1 MSTFNELVK
10 KEDRLQIIRTIN
22 GAIYP
27 DKLNISIDDLI
38 TFTKRV
44 KSEYRKNTIHN
55 GICSAM
61 RAIVNKYDYNDKLA
75 FRLRNLRKT
84 GLIRRS
90 LSYLICRSYAI
101 KYVQTKEEWDDP
113 FKDTS
118 YWWITNNF
126 NDPFC
131 SRCVKPRLLFL
142 DWVIAVLTA
151 YKNEYLM
158 SNINQNDKSK
168 TNS

>member
-1 MSTFNELVK
+1 MSMSTFNELVK
-10 KEDRLQIIRTIN
+10 KEDRLQIIKTIK
-22 GAIYP
+22 GAIYS
-27 DKLNISIDDLI
+27 KFNISIDDLI

-44 KSEYRKNTIHN
+44 KSEYRKNTIHD

-61 RAIVNKYDYNDKLA
+61 RAIVNKYDYNGKVA
-75 FRLRNLRKT
+75 FTQRKMKKT
-84 GLIRRS
+84 GLIRHS

-101 KYVQTKEEWDDP
+101 KYVQTKEEWGDP

-118 YWWITNNF
+118 YWWIVNYC

-151 YKNEYLM
+151 YKNEYC
-158 SNINQNDKSK
+158 NV
-168 TNS
+168 

>member
-1 MSTFNELVK
+1 MSTFNELVQ
-10 KEDRLQIIRTIN
+10 KEDRSKIIRTIKE
-22 GAIYP
+22 AIDLP
-27 DKLNISIDDLI
+27 LNISIDDLI

-44 KSEYRKNTIHN
+44 KSEYRKNKIHD

-61 RAIVNKYDYNDKLA
+61 RAIVNKYDYNGKTA
-75 FRLRNLRKT
+75 FTKRNTKKT

-90 LSYLICRSYAI
+90 LSYLICRSYAM
-101 KYVQTKEEWDDP
+101 KYVQTKEEWGDP

-118 YWWITNNF
+118 YWWITNYC

-131 SRCVKPRLLFL
+131 ARCVKPRLLFL

>member
-1 MSTFNELVK
+1 MLTFNELVK
-10 KEDRLQIIRTIN
+10 KEDRLQIIRTVN

-27 DKLNISIDDLI
+27 NLNISIDDLI

-44 KSEYRKNTIHN
+44 KSEYRKNTIHD

-61 RAIVNKYDYNDKLA
+61 RAIVNKYDYNGKAA
-75 FRLRNLRKT
+75 FTQRRTKKT

-101 KYVQTKEEWDDP
+101 KYVQTKEEWNDP
-113 FKDTS
+113 FKDTT
-118 YWWITNNF
+118 YWWITNYY

>member
-1 MSTFNELVK
+1 MLTFNELVK
-10 KEDRLQIIRTIN
+10 KEDKQQIIWIIK

-27 DKLNISIDDLI
+27 ELNIFIDDLI

-44 KSEYRKNTIHN
+44 KSEYRKNTIHD

-61 RAIVNKYDYNDKLA
+61 RAIVNKYDYNGKVA
-75 FRLRNLRKT
+75 FTQRRTKKT
-84 GLIRRS
+84 GLIRRN
-90 LSYLICRSYAI
+90 LSYLICRSYAM

-113 FKDTS
+113 FKDKS
-118 YWWITNNF
+118 YWWTIHYYNN
-126 NDPFC
+126 PIY

>member
-1 MSTFNELVK
+1 MNMSTFNELVK
-10 KEDRLQIIRTIN
+10 KEDRLQIIRTVN

-27 DKLNISIDDLI
+27 NLNISIDDLI

-61 RAIVNKYDYNDKLA
+61 REIVNKYDYNDKLA

-113 FKDTS
+113 FKDTN
-118 YWWITNNF
+118 YWWITNYC

-142 DWVIAVLTA
+142 DFVIAVLIA
-151 YKNEYLM
+151 YKNEYN
-158 SNINQNDKSK
+158 NI
-168 TNS
+168 

>member
-1 MSTFNELVK
+1 MLTFKELVK
-10 KEDRLQIIRTIN
+10 KEDRSKIIRTIKE
-22 GAIYP
+22 ATDLP
-27 DKLNISIDDLI
+27 LNISIDDLI

-44 KSEYRKNTIHN
+44 KSEYRKNTIHD

-61 RAIVNKYDYNDKLA
+61 RAIVDKYDYNGIATFTQRKTK
-75 FRLRNLRKT
+75 KT

-90 LSYLICRSYAI
+90 LSYLICRSYAR
-101 KYVQTKEEWDDP
+101 KYVQTKKEWNDP
-113 FKDTS
+113 FSDTS
-118 YWWITNNF
+118 YWWVIKYC

-151 YKNEYLM
+151 YKNEYC
-158 SNINQNDKSK
+158 NK
-168 TNS
+168 

>member
-1 MSTFNELVK
+1 MSTFKELVK
-10 KEDRLQIIRTIN
+10 KEDRLQIIRTVN

-27 DKLNISIDDLI
+27 NLNISIDDLI

-44 KSEYRKNTIHN
+44 KSEYRKNMIHD

-61 RAIVNKYDYNDKLA
+61 RAIVNKYDYNGEMALTQRRMK
-75 FRLRNLRKT
+75 KT

-118 YWWITNNF
+118 YWWITNYC

>member
-1 MSTFNELVK
+1 MSMSTFNELVK
-10 KEDRLQIIRTIN
+10 KEDRLQIIRTVN

-44 KSEYRKNTIHN
+44 KSEYRKNTIHD

-61 RAIVNKYDYNDKLA
+61 RAIVNKYDYNGKA
-75 FRLRNLRKT
+75 AVTQRKMKKT

-101 KYVQTKEEWDDP
+101 KYVQTKEEWNDP

-118 YWWITNNF
+118 YWWITNYC

-151 YKNEYLM
+151 YKNEHC
-158 SNINQNDKSK
+158 NK
-168 TNS
+168 

>member
-1 MSTFNELVK
+1 MSTFKELVK
-10 KEDRLQIIRTIN
+10 KDDRQQIIWTVK

-27 DKLNISIDDLI
+27 GLNISIDDLI

-44 KSEYRKNTIHN
+44 KSEYRKNTIHD

-61 RAIVNKYDYNDKLA
+61 RAIVNKYDYNGEVA
-75 FRLRNLRKT
+75 FTQRRTKKT

-118 YWWITNNF
+118 YWWNTNYY
-126 NDPFC
+126 NDAFC

-142 DWVIAVLTA
+142 DWVITVLTA

>member
-1 MSTFNELVK
+1 MKTFDELVK
-10 KEDRLQIIRTIN
+10 KEDRRQIIRTIKE
-22 GAIYP
+22 AIDLP
-27 DKLNISIDDLI
+27 LNISIDDLI

-44 KSEYRKNTIHN
+44 KSEYRKNTIHD

-61 RAIVNKYDYNDKLA
+61 RAIVNKYDYNGKTA
-75 FRLRNLRKT
+75 FTKRNTKKT

-90 LSYLICRSYAI
+90 LSYLICRSYAM

-113 FKDTS
+113 FKDTN
-118 YWWITNNF
+118 YWWVINYC

-131 SRCVKPRLLFL
+131 ARCSKPRILFL

-151 YKNEYLM
+151 YKNEYC
-158 SNINQNDKSK
+158 NK
-168 TNS
+168 

>member
-1 MSTFNELVK
+1 MNMLTFNELVQ
-10 KEDRLQIIRTIN
+10 KEDRTKIIRTIKE
-22 GAIYP
+22 AIDLP
-27 DKLNISIDDLI
+27 LNISIDDLI

-61 RAIVNKYDYNDKLA
+61 RTIVNKYDYNDKLA

-101 KYVQTKEEWDDP
+101 KYVQTKEEWNDP
-113 FKDTS
+113 FKDTN
-118 YWWITNNF
+118 YWWITNYC

-142 DWVIAVLTA
+142 DWVIAVLIA
-151 YKNEYLM
+151 YKNEYN
-158 SNINQNDKSK
+158 NI
-168 TNS
+168 